1 MKATI
6 IIEKAK
12 DGYFSSYMENDN
24 FDFGLIGHGETAAE
38 AKTDLLAVYDEFA
51 EMQKEEGKEIPV
63 LEFEFKYDLH
73 SFFDYFSV
81 LNVKKLAEKTGIN
94 PSLLRQYRS
103 GAAKASQKQYDKL
116 ENAIHEI
123 GRELTAA
130 SF

>member
-1 MKATI
+1 
-6 IIEKAK
+6 
-12 DGYFSSYMENDN
+12 MENDN
-24 FDFGLIGHGETAAE
+24 FDFGLIGHGATAAE
-38 AKTDLLAVYDEFA
+38 AKADLTAAYGEFV
-51 EMQKEEGKEIPV
+51 EMRGKEVPE

-81 LNVKKLAEKTGIN
+81 LNVTKLAEKAGIN

-103 GAAKASQKQYDKL
+103 GAAKAGQKQYDKL
-116 ENAIHEI
+116 ENVIHEI